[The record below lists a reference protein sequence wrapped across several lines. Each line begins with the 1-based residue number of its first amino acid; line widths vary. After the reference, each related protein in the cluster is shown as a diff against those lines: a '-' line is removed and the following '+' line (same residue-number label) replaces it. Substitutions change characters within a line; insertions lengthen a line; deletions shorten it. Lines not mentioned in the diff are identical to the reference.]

1 MVDQDRRKRMV
12 VWIDNKKWNRR
23 QELQKD
29 MPKSDTSPQIDDQT
43 SEVASKCWLPME
55 SKPLEKVY
63 FLILTVAIPA
73 LEETLSSSL
82 LLWLNLV
89 IFDILKTRQN
99 IYA

>member
-1 MVDQDRRKRMV
+1 
-12 VWIDNKKWNRR
+12 
-23 QELQKD
+23 
-29 MPKSDTSPQIDDQT
+29 
-43 SEVASKCWLPME
+43 ME
-55 SKPLEKVY
+55 SKTLEKVY